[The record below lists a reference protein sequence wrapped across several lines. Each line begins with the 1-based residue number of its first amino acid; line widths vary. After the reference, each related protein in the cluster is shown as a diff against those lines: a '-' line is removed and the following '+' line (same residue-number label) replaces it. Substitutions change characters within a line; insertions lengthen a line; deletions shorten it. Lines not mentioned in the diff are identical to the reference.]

1 LSKKY
6 DIILTDNPYQYNDK
20 QQNDPKRGG
29 ITYPTLT
36 MEELYNL
43 DISRIAADNSILF
56 SWVMMPKL
64 VDQYYEKYDPIS
76 IIRAWGFRPITIGF
90 VWVKI
95 NSKGQT
101 VTDDTVLLDYDDWYS
116 GLGRYSNSNVECV
129 IIGRRGK
136 MLPREERN
144 VKQLIFAPIGK
155 HSEKPKEQYD
165 RYDRLF
171 GIQKHNYRC
180 IELFA
185 RKQNA
190 PPNGW
195 KATGLDY
202 DGIDIRDFLKG
213 YA

>member
-1 LSKKY
+1 
-6 DIILTDNPYQYNDK
+6 
-20 QQNDPKRGG
+20 
-29 ITYPTLT
+29 

-56 SWVMMPKL
+56 SWVTMPKL

-76 IIRAWGFRPITIGF
+76 IIRAWGYRPITIGF
-90 VWVKI
+90 VWVKT

-185 RKQNA
+185 RKQN
-190 PPNGW
+190 PPPENW
-195 KATGLDY
+195 NATGLDY
-202 DGIDIRDFLKG
+202 DGIDIRAFLKG
-213 YA
+213 YKYG